1 METYFENLT
10 AREGTGE
17 KLIADLKILVQDAET
32 LVKAAGGNL
41 AEKSRAGLTVALE
54 RLKVAAASAQ
64 GQAVAGAKRA
74 DLLVREHPYQSIG
87 VAFGVGLLI
96 GVLLRRD

>member
-10 AREGTGE
+10 ARDGTGE

-41 AEKSRAGLTVALE
+41 AEKSRAELTVALE
-54 RLKVAAASAQ
+54 RLKVAAARAQ
-64 GQAVAGAKRA
+64 GQAVAGAKRV

-87 VAFGVGLLI
+87 LAFGVGLLI